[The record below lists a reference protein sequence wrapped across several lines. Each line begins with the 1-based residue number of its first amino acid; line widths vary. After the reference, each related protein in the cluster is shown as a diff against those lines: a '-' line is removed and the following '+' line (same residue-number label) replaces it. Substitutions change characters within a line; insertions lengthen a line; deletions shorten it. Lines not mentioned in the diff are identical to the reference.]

1 MFELICNVLLWL
13 GLLYTYCFNVLEAPV
28 PTRVARNPYNLQPDV
43 WPKVIIILLLVCVAI
58 NIVKIIRKN
67 RGNPDFSIV
76 AFFGGVG
83 SFLTNKLFLGVVLVV
98 AASLVL
104 EPLGY
109 MATCVLVLFC
119 YGLLL
124 GNRHVIRLAV
134 MSVLLTLVL
143 YVVFSVL
150 LSVNLPR
157 GTIPQ
162 MREFALKV
170 EQVVADVKGK
180 VMPGSAPAEKGP
192 EAPAP
197 AGAEKDETSG
207 GAK

>member
-13 GLLYTYCFNVLEAPV
+13 GLLYAYCFNVLEAPV
-28 PTRVARNPYNLQPDV
+28 PDRVARNPYTLKPDV
-43 WPKVIIILLLVCVAI
+43 WPKTIIILLLVCIAI
-58 NIVKIIRKN
+58 NIIKIIRKN
-67 RGNPDFSIV
+67 RGNPNFSLG
-76 AFFGGVG
+76 AFFSGVG
-83 SFLTNKLFLGVVLVV
+83 SFLTSKVFLGIAIVV
-98 AASLVL
+98 AASFIL

-109 MATCVLVLFC
+109 MATSVLVLFL

-124 GNRHVIRLAV
+124 GDRKVIRLAV
-134 MSVLLTLVL
+134 LSVLITLIL

-157 GTIPQ
+157 GTIPE

-170 EQVVADVKGK
+170 EQFVSDTKAKI
-180 VMPGSAPAEKGP
+180 MPASAPAP
-192 EAPAP
+192 ES
-197 AGAEKDETSG
+197 AEKKDEQSG

>member
-43 WPKVIIILLLVCVAI
+43 WPKVIIILLLVCVAF
-58 NIVKIIRKN
+58 NILRIIRKN
-67 RGNPDFSIV
+67 RGNPEFSLG

-83 SFLTNKLFLGVVLVV
+83 SFLTNKLFLGVVLGV
-98 AASLVL
+98 AASLVI

-109 MATCVLVLFC
+109 MATCVLVLFL

-124 GNRHVIRLAV
+124 GNRRPIRLAV
-134 MSVLLTLVL
+134 MSVLITLLL

-157 GTIPQ
+157 GTIPE

-170 EQVVADVKGK
+170 EQAVSDVKGK
-180 VMPGSAPAEKGP
+180 IMPSS
-192 EAPAP
+192 APAP
-197 AGAEKDETSG
+197 ADTASEQSG